1 MPRSLRVKRDR
12 IQTVKLAVR
21 RNGFPSQRSLAE
33 EVGFALATVSNFL
46 TGKPVDFITFEE
58 LCRRLALEWKDVA
71 ALDLE
76 GVDTIVDESADRRK
90 LPNLSP
96 NLSPVY
102 PNGAV
107 PLGSNFYLERAQI
120 EEQIDRE
127 ITRPGALVRIR
138 APREMGKTSLLLRT
152 LHEAKRQGY
161 HTVSLNLE
169 QVDRSILGDLPQFLR
184 WLCANI
190 ARQLQL
196 KPLLDDYW
204 DEDLGSKISC
214 TAYFQEYLLAQID
227 TALVLALDEV
237 NQIFEHPQVARD
249 FLPLLRSW
257 FEEAKTLA
265 IWQKLRLI
273 VVHSTEIY
281 VPLQLTQS
289 PFNVGLPI
297 QLPYFGLDE
306 VQRLARCYGLSWS
319 DGGEANQLMGLVG
332 GHPALVHTAI
342 YHLSSGEIGLSQLLK
357 TAATPTGI
365 YHHHLLR
372 HWVTLAE
379 QPELASALQ
388 RVMQATEPVEL
399 APILAHKLNS
409 LGSISQFGDRFVPSC
424 ELYRQAFISMK
435 F

>member
-46 TGKPVDFITFEE
+46 TGKPVDFLTFEE
-58 LCRRLALEWKDVA
+58 LCRQLALEWKEIA
-71 ALDLE
+71 DLE
-76 GVDTIVDESADRRK
+76 VFSTTVEDSAEPPQK
-90 LPNLSP
+90 LP

-107 PLGSNFYLERAQI
+107 PLGSNFYLERVQI

-127 ITRPGALVRIR
+127 ITKPGALVRIK
-138 APREMGKTSLLLRT
+138 APREMGKTSLLLRS
-152 LHEAKRQGY
+152 LDEAKRRGY

-169 QVDRSILGDLPQFLR
+169 QVDRSILSDLPQFLR
-184 WLCANI
+184 WLCANT

-196 KPLLDDYW
+196 KPQLEDYW

-214 TAYFQEYLLAQID
+214 SAYFQEYLLAQID
-227 TALVLALDEV
+227 TPLVLALDEV

-265 IWQKLRLI
+265 IWQKLRPI

-297 QLPYFGLDE
+297 QLPYFGLEE
-306 VQRLARCYGLSWS
+306 VQQLARCYGLNWS
-319 DGGEANQLMGLVG
+319 DGGEANQLMRLVG
-332 GHPALVHTAI
+332 GHPALVHMAI
-342 YHLSSGEIGLSQLLK
+342 YHLSSGEIGLSQLLE

-388 RVMQATEPVEL
+388 MVMQANEPVAL
-399 APILAHKLNS
+399 APILAHKLTS
-409 LGSISQFGDRFVPSC
+409 LGSIAQFGDRFVPSC
-424 ELYRQAFISMK
+424 ELYRQAFINIQDT

>member
-46 TGKPVDFITFEE
+46 TGKPVDFLTFEE
-58 LCRRLALEWKDVA
+58 LCRQLALEWKEIA
-71 ALDLE
+71 AIDLE
-76 GVDTIVDESADRRK
+76 GVDTTVEESAERTK
-90 LPNLSP
+90 FH
-96 NLSPVY
+96 LSPVY

-138 APREMGKTSLLLRT
+138 APREMGKTSLLLRS

-190 ARQLQL
+190 TRQLQL

-214 TAYFQEYLLAQID
+214 TAYFQEYILAQID

-306 VQRLARCYGLSWS
+306 VQRLARCYGLNWS

-342 YHLSSGEIGLSQLLK
+342 YHLSSGEINLSQLLK

-388 RVMQATEPVEL
+388 MVMQAIEPVAL
-399 APILAHKLNS
+399 APILAHKLTS
-409 LGSISQFGDRFVPSC
+409 LGSISQAGDRFVPSC

>member
-58 LCRRLALEWKDVA
+58 LCRRLALEWKEIA
-71 ALDLE
+71 DLE
-76 GVDTIVDESADRRK
+76 IEFVDTLVDESADLRK
-90 LPNLSP
+90 LPK
-96 NLSPVY
+96 LSPVY

-120 EEQIDRE
+120 EAQIDRE

-152 LHEAKRQGY
+152 LHGAKRQGY
-161 HTVSLNLE
+161 QTVSLNLE
-169 QVDRSILGDLPQFLR
+169 QVDRSILSDLPQFLR

-257 FEEAKTLA
+257 FEEAKTLP

-319 DGGEANQLMGLVG
+319 DGEEANQLMGLVG
-332 GHPALVHTAI
+332 GHPALVHMAI
-342 YHLSSGEIGLSQLLK
+342 YHLSSGEIDLSQLLE

-388 RVMQATEPVEL
+388 MVMQATEPVAL

-409 LGSISQFGDRFVPSC
+409 LGSISQAGDRFVPSC

>member
-46 TGKPVDFITFEE
+46 TGKPVDFLTFAE
-58 LCRRLALEWKDVA
+58 LCRQLALDWKEVA
-71 ALDLE
+71 DLDLE
-76 GVDTIVDESADRRK
+76 VMGVTVDEIADRRK
-90 LPNLSP
+90 LP

-127 ITRPGALVRIR
+127 ITRPGALVRIK
-138 APREMGKTSLLLRT
+138 APREMGKTSLLLRS

-214 TAYFQEYLLAQID
+214 SAYFQEYLLAQID
-227 TALVLALDEV
+227 TALVLAIDEV

-273 VVHSTEIY
+273 VVHSTDIY

-297 QLPYFGLDE
+297 QLPYFGLED
-306 VQRLARCYGLSWS
+306 VQRLAHCYGLSWS
-319 DGGEANQLMGLVG
+319 DGGEAQQLMGLVG

-342 YHLSSGEIGLSQLLK
+342 YHLSSGEIGLSQLLE

-388 RVMQATEPVEL
+388 TVMQANQPVAL
-399 APILAHKLNS
+399 APIVAHKLTS
-409 LGSISQFGDRFVPSC
+409 LGSISQSGDRFVPSC
-424 ELYRQAFISMK
+424 ELYRQAFINRPLA
-435 F
+435 

>member
-21 RNGFPSQRSLAE
+21 RNGFPSQKALAE

-46 TGKPVDFITFEE
+46 TGKPVDFLTFEE
-58 LCRRLALEWKDVA
+58 LCRQLALDWKEIA

-76 GVDTIVDESADRRK
+76 VVGTTVDESADRPK
-90 LPNLSP
+90 LP

-120 EEQIDRE
+120 AEQIDRE

-138 APREMGKTSLLLRT
+138 APREMGKTSLLLRS

-306 VQRLARCYGLSWS
+306 VERLARCYGLNWS
-319 DGGEANQLMGLVG
+319 DSGEANQLMGLVG
-332 GHPALVHTAI
+332 GHPALVHMAI
-342 YHLSSGEIGLSQLLK
+342 YHLSSGEIGLSQLLE

-388 RVMQATEPVEL
+388 RVMQANEPVEL

-409 LGSISQFGDRFVPSC
+409 LGSILQSGDRFVPSC

>member
-46 TGKPVDFITFEE
+46 TGKPVDFLTFAE
-58 LCRRLALEWKDVA
+58 LCRQLALDWKEVA
-71 ALDLE
+71 DLDLE
-76 GVDTIVDESADRRK
+76 VMGVTVDEIAERRK
-90 LPNLSP
+90 LP

-127 ITRPGALVRIR
+127 ITRPGALVRIK
-138 APREMGKTSLLLRT
+138 APREMGKTSLLLRS

-214 TAYFQEYLLAQID
+214 SAYFQEYLLAQID
-227 TALVLALDEV
+227 TALVLAIDEV

-273 VVHSTEIY
+273 VVHSTDIY

-297 QLPYFGLDE
+297 QLPYFGLED
-306 VQRLARCYGLSWS
+306 VQRLAHCYGLSWS
-319 DGGEANQLMGLVG
+319 DGGEAQQLMGLVG

-342 YHLSSGEIGLSQLLK
+342 YHLSSGEIGLSQLLE

-388 RVMQATEPVEL
+388 TVMQANQPVAL
-399 APILAHKLNS
+399 APIVAHKLTS
-409 LGSISQFGDRFVPSC
+409 LGSISQSGDRFVPSC
-424 ELYRQAFISMK
+424 ELYRQAFINRPLA
-435 F
+435 